1 MALFKPIKAIL
12 TLLTQANSKVI
23 SGAFKARSPLTL
35 AFFACINVQSKY
47 LKHSIEQLG
56 NTMKKLTQL
65 LIILTL
71 GLLSQFLSAQ
81 VERSQQSRST
91 ENKRPPIS
99 LKVLCRV
106 KITK

>member
-1 MALFKPIKAIL
+1 
-12 TLLTQANSKVI
+12 
-23 SGAFKARSPLTL
+23 
-35 AFFACINVQSKY
+35 
-47 LKHSIEQLG
+47 
-56 NTMKKLTQL
+56 MKKLTQL

-81 VERSQQSRST
+81 VERSQQSRSI